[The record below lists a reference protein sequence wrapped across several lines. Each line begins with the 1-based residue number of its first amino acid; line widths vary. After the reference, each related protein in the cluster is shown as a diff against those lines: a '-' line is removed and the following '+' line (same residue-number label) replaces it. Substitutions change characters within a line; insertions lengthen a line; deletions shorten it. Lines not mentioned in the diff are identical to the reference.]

1 MKKIKDDVEYYVDCN
16 GDADFEENEFIYDD
30 LDLDELSAS
39 LGGVLATSPPEHDGL
54 AEHFANA
61 SNASSSNNSTSPSP
75 SPSLANHSKD
85 KSEDDRK
92 RHKSLSEEVGS
103 NMQDAEY

>member
-1 MKKIKDDVEYYVDCN
+1 MEYFVEFN
-16 GDADFEENEFIYDD
+16 TEADFEENEFIYDD

-39 LGGVLATSPPEHDGL
+39 LGAGVLATSPPEHDMD
-54 AEHFANA
+54 HFANM
-61 SNASSSNNSTSPSP
+61 SNASSSNNSSSPSP

-92 RHKSLSEEVGS
+92 RHKSQSDDVSTVVLV
-103 NMQDAEY
+103 